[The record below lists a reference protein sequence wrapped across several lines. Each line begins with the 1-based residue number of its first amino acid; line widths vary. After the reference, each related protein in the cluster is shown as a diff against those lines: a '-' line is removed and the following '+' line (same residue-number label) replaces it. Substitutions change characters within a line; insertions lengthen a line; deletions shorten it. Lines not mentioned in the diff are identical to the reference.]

1 MKTLFIASDHAAF
14 EEKAQIMDYLQ
25 DRFDIIDLGTNSKE
39 SVHYSS
45 YGLKLAKEVASHKES
60 LGIAICGSG
69 IGISM
74 AVNRIKT
81 IRGALCRDEADA
93 KICKEHNNA
102 NIICFGSRR
111 NTVNEMKAMTDV
123 WLEAQFEG
131 ARHQKR
137 VELLDE

>member
-14 EEKAQIMDYLQ
+14 EEKAQIIEYLE
-25 DRFDIIDLGTNSKE
+25 DRFHIIDLGTNSKE

-45 YGLKLAKEVASHKES
+45 YGLKLAKEVALHKES

-74 AVNRIKT
+74 AVNRVKT
-81 IRGALCRDEADA
+81 IRGALCRDESDA

-111 NTVNEMKAMTDV
+111 NNVSEMKSMIDA
-123 WLEAQFEG
+123 WLEADFEG
-131 ARHQKR
+131 GRHQKR